1 MKRLLK
7 DAVVYGLGDL
17 IFKFVTFAVFPIY
30 AHLFS
35 VERFGV
41 LALVGSSAALIS
53 TVLNLGLNN
62 AVVRYYLAPDVLE
75 ERRPV
80 LVSTGL
86 VVLLLWSSL
95 VTALLLFGLRP
106 FSDAL
111 EQRYGIEWPL
121 LVLALAA
128 NLPLLVIMYC
138 LDVIRVHFSPW
149 RYSLLAALRSLPA
162 IAISL
167 FLVIAL
173 DQELLGYFAGQVL
186 AFTLAVPFGLWLIR
200 KELKWR
206 FDFGLARE
214 IVLYGYP
221 FIFTG
226 LAYWVFSSMDRWML
240 GELSDNTNVG
250 LYSIAYNFAGI
261 LIFVTTAF
269 AQAWSPF
276 ALRLHAEDPDYRNKI
291 SRLFSY
297 WFFALALVGLAVSLF
312 GYEILRLTTP
322 EAYWPAATTL
332 SVLAMGL
339 VLMGTTQFT
348 ALGISLERKTSLLS
362 AAAWIAAIVNFLLNL
377 VLIPKF
383 GTLGSAAATF
393 VAYATLTGF
402 NLYWAQKLHFF
413 PLESKKL
420 LFSLV
425 IVVFAPLLSG
435 FLNASAWD
443 LWVVA
448 VKVLALGLVLF
459 FGFATRVVVFADL
472 KRLSPRGVS

>member
-7 DAVVYGLGDL
+7 DAVVYGVGDL
-17 IFKFVTFAVFPIY
+17 IFKFVTFAVFPVY

-41 LALVGSSAALIS
+41 LALVSSSAALIS

-149 RYSLLAALRSLPA
+149 RYSLLAAVRSLPA

-186 AFTLAVPFGLWLIR
+186 AFA
-200 KELKWR
+200 
-206 FDFGLARE
+206 
-214 IVLYGYP
+214 YG
-221 FIFTG
+221 
-226 LAYWVFSSMDRWML
+226 
-240 GELSDNTNVG
+240 
-250 LYSIAYNFAGI
+250 
-261 LIFVTTAF
+261 
-269 AQAWSPF
+269 
-276 ALRLHAEDPDYRNKI
+276 
-291 SRLFSY
+291 
-297 WFFALALVGLAVSLF
+297 
-312 GYEILRLTTP
+312 
-322 EAYWPAATTL
+322 
-332 SVLAMGL
+332 
-339 VLMGTTQFT
+339 
-348 ALGISLERKTSLLS
+348 
-362 AAAWIAAIVNFLLNL
+362 
-377 VLIPKF
+377 
-383 GTLGSAAATF
+383 
-393 VAYATLTGF
+393 
-402 NLYWAQKLHFF
+402 
-413 PLESKKL
+413 
-420 LFSLV
+420 
-425 IVVFAPLLSG
+425 
-435 FLNASAWD
+435 
-443 LWVVA
+443 
-448 VKVLALGLVLF
+448 
-459 FGFATRVVVFADL
+459 
-472 KRLSPRGVS
+472 

>member
-1 MKRLLK
+1 M
-7 DAVVYGLGDL
+7 
-17 IFKFVTFAVFPIY
+17 IFKFVTFAVFPVY

-41 LALVGSSAALIS
+41 LALVSSSAALIS

-62 AVVRYYLAPDVLE
+62 AVVRYYLAPDVLQ
-75 ERRPV
+75 ERR
-80 LVSTGL
+80 S

-149 RYSLLAALRSLPA
+149 RYSLLAAVRSLPA

-173 DQELLGYFAGQVL
+173 DQELVGYFAGQVL
-186 AFTLAVPFGLWLIR
+186 AFALAVPFGLWLVR

-226 LAYWVFSSMDRWML
+226 LAYWMFNSMDRWML

-276 ALRLHAEDPDYRNKI
+276 AI
-291 SRLFSY
+291 
-297 WFFALALVGLAVSLF
+297 FFTSSKVATLSK
-312 GYEILRLTTP
+312 
-322 EAYWPAATTL
+322 ATT
-332 SVLAMGL
+332 A
-339 VLMGTTQFT
+339 
-348 ALGISLERKTSLLS
+348 
-362 AAAWIAAIVNFLLNL
+362 
-377 VLIPKF
+377 
-383 GTLGSAAATF
+383 
-393 VAYATLTGF
+393 
-402 NLYWAQKLHFF
+402 
-413 PLESKKL
+413 
-420 LFSLV
+420 
-425 IVVFAPLLSG
+425 
-435 FLNASAWD
+435 
-443 LWVVA
+443 
-448 VKVLALGLVLF
+448 
-459 FGFATRVVVFADL
+459 
-472 KRLSPRGVS
+472 

>member
-1 MKRLLK
+1 MMKRLLK
-7 DAVVYGLGDL
+7 DAVIYGVGDL

-111 EQRYGIEWPL
+111 DQRYGIEWPL
-121 LVLALAA
+121 LMLALAA

-186 AFTLAVPFGLWLIR
+186 AFALAVPFGLWLIR

-206 FDFGLARE
+206 FGFCFFRE
-214 IVLYGYP
+214 NGVFGYP

-226 LAYWVFSSMDRWML
+226 LAYWVFNSMDRW
-240 GELSDNTNVG
+240 
-250 LYSIAYNFAGI
+250 
-261 LIFVTTAF
+261 
-269 AQAWSPF
+269 
-276 ALRLHAEDPDYRNKI
+276 
-291 SRLFSY
+291 
-297 WFFALALVGLAVSLF
+297 
-312 GYEILRLTTP
+312 
-322 EAYWPAATTL
+322 
-332 SVLAMGL
+332 
-339 VLMGTTQFT
+339 
-348 ALGISLERKTSLLS
+348 
-362 AAAWIAAIVNFLLNL
+362 
-377 VLIPKF
+377 
-383 GTLGSAAATF
+383 
-393 VAYATLTGF
+393 
-402 NLYWAQKLHFF
+402 
-413 PLESKKL
+413 
-420 LFSLV
+420 
-425 IVVFAPLLSG
+425 
-435 FLNASAWD
+435 
-443 LWVVA
+443 
-448 VKVLALGLVLF
+448 
-459 FGFATRVVVFADL
+459 
-472 KRLSPRGVS
+472 